1 MNARRTGVLLTSLAL
16 VLFSA
21 SASLAKE
28 KQAPGDPPGN
38 NGTIKVVASD
48 PSDPDPGNEPHLD
61 TCLLWLEFYGF
72 DQGQTADITFRAHPP
87 TGDGE
92 LLAHKAVP
100 ISEDPAGGGQDKDA
114 VLGYNLASALQDYEP
129 HPQQGYH
136 VKVTSDAKEAPGG
149 PKQKVFWLKCAP
161 APAGSLKLSKAVDG
175 GNGAG
180 GPFKFLV
187 ECNHSPLDRELTL
200 TVETPVTID
209 DIPGGTTCVVT
220 ETDMGGATS
229 NRFVET
235 PPHGA
240 ADGTI
245 LVPGG
250 PAELEVTNLF
260 GTPPAD
266 VQPAGTSDEA
276 GAGEPQVAGVS
287 ETRTPAGEPAAPGA
301 EVAGASEVAGATSTL
316 PRTGSSPRPLVGA
329 AAALLA
335 SGLLLLSGAR
345 RRGTTG

>member
-28 KQAPGDPPGN
+28 KRPPGDPPGN

-72 DQGQTADITFRAHPP
+72 DQGQTADITFMAHPP

-100 ISEDPAGGGQDKDA
+100 ISEDPAGGGQDADA
-114 VLGYNLASALQDYEP
+114 VLGYNLASALAQYEP

-136 VKVTSDAKEAPGG
+136 VKVTSDSKEAPGG

-161 APAGSLKLSKAVDG
+161 APTGSLKLTKAVEGDT
-175 GNGAG
+175 G
-180 GPFKFLV
+180 GPFKFLL
-187 ECNHSPLDRELTL
+187 ECNHSPLDQTIELAADAST
-200 TVETPVTID
+200 TIP

-220 ETDMGGATS
+220 ETDMGEATS
-229 NRFVET
+229 NRFTET

-245 LVPGG
+245 VVPGG
-250 PAELEVTNLF
+250 PEPAELVVTNVF
-260 GTPPAD
+260 GPAPP
-266 VQPAGTSDEA
+266 VQPAGTSDDA
-276 GAGEPQVAGVS
+276 GAEPQVAGVS
-287 ETRTPAGEPAAPGA
+287 ETRTPGEPTAQPGA
-301 EVAGASEVAGATSTL
+301 EVAGATEVAGTTTL
-316 PRTGSSPRPLVGA
+316 PRTGTSPRPLVGA

-335 SGLLLLSGAR
+335 SGLVLLTGAR
-345 RRGTTG
+345 RRGATG

>member
-1 MNARRTGVLLTSLAL
+1 MTARRTGVLLTSLAL

-28 KQAPGDPPGN
+28 KQPPGDPPGN

-92 LLAHKAVP
+92 LLAHKAVT
-100 ISEDPAGGGQDKDA
+100 ISEDAAGGGQDKDA
-114 VLGYNLASALQDYEP
+114 VLGYNLASALAQYEP

-136 VKVTSDAKEAPGG
+136 VKVTSDTKEAPGG

-161 APAGSLKLSKAVDG
+161 APTGSLKLTKTVEG
-175 GNGAG
+175 GTG

-187 ECNHSPLDRELTL
+187 ECNHSPLDQEVSL
-200 TVETPVTID
+200 TVETPVTIN
-209 DIPGGTTCVVT
+209 DIPGGTTCVVI

-229 NRFVET
+229 NRFTET

-240 ADGTI
+240 ADGTV
-245 LVPGG
+245 LVAGG
-250 PAELEVTNLF
+250 GTTDLLVTNIF
-260 GTPPAD
+260 GQ
-266 VQPAGTSDEA
+266 VQPAGTSDDA
-276 GAGEPQVAGVS
+276 GAEGAQVGGVN
-287 ETRTPAGEPAAPGA
+287 ETREPGAPGA
-301 EVAGASEVAGATSTL
+301 EVAGATEVAATTTL
-316 PRTGSSPRPLVGA
+316 PRTGTSPRPLVGA

-335 SGLLLLSGAR
+335 SGLFLLTGAR
-345 RRGTTG
+345 RRGATG

>member
-28 KQAPGDPPGN
+28 KHAPGDPPGN

-100 ISEDPAGGGQDKDA
+100 ISEDAAGGGQDQDA
-114 VLGYNLASALQDYEP
+114 VLGYNLASALQQYEP

-161 APAGSLKLSKAVDG
+161 APTGSLKLTKAVEG
-175 GNGAG
+175 GSG

-200 TVETPVTID
+200 TVETPATIPD
-209 DIPGGTTCVVT
+209 VPGGTTCVVT

-229 NRFVET
+229 NRFTET

-240 ADGTI
+240 ADGTVV
-245 LVPGG
+245 VPGG
-250 PAELEVTNLF
+250 GTTDVLVTNVF
-260 GTPPAD
+260 GQPPA
-266 VQPAGTSDEA
+266 VQPAGTSDDA
-276 GAGEPQVAGVS
+276 GAEGAQVAGVS
-287 ETRTPAGEPAAPGA
+287 ETRTPGEPAAAQPGA
-301 EVAGASEVAGATSTL
+301 EVAGVSEVAGATTTL
-316 PRTGSSPRPLVGA
+316 PRTGTSPRPLVGA

-335 SGLLLLSGAR
+335 SGLVLLTGAR
-345 RRGTTG
+345 RRGATG